1 MKKFLII
8 FSIILVLG
16 LGVFLLEY
24 FDIISMKSWGEAL
37 IVRIPFLK
45 EYVQTNEAY
54 QALQAR
60 TNLLEEERT
69 RLISSNAKLEEE
81 LERLNRR
88 FRQQETDLAR
98 LTQELAEL
106 REEKKNEEESM
117 RKLVRIYSEMEASD
131 AARIILSLE
140 EDLAIDILLNLK
152 EKETA
157 AILTNLDPETAA
169 RFTAILKER

>member
-8 FSIILVLG
+8 LSVLLVLG

-24 FDIISMKSWGEAL
+24 FDIISLKSWGEAL
-37 IVRIPFLK
+37 IVRTPFLK

-54 QALQAR
+54 QALQTR
-60 TNLLEEERT
+60 TSLLEEERA

-88 FRQQETDLAR
+88 LRQQEVDLAS

>member
-37 IVRIPFLK
+37 IVRTPFLK

-88 FRQQETDLAR
+88 LRQQEVDLAS

>member
-88 FRQQETDLAR
+88 LRQQEVDLAS

>member
-1 MKKFLII
+1 MA
-8 FSIILVLG
+8 S
-16 LGVFLLEY
+16 
-24 FDIISMKSWGEAL
+24 
-37 IVRIPFLK
+37 
-45 EYVQTNEAY
+45 
-54 QALQAR
+54 
-60 TNLLEEERT
+60 
-69 RLISSNAKLEEE
+69 
-81 LERLNRR
+81 
-88 FRQQETDLAR
+88 